1 MSNLLRSNIDTVNV
15 ISPYPAAGKG
25 TVIKPLKNDIA
36 ARGKVGHMEIG
47 QIVRTHKEE
56 GTLIGQAAKDYE
68 SRGLMVPDE
77 VIVPEI
83 RRNIKLL
90 DPESTWLFDGFPR
103 TGSQILQY
111 EELMARLERSD
122 HFVYLNVPREVAEE
136 RMVLRGKK
144 AIAAG
149 QKPRSDDIDAEA
161 RKNRLD
167 GAEADMKPV
176 IDHFGAKGLI
186 TEIDGSM
193 TPDEVFAAVQAAI
206 YKRLP
211 ILEKASA

>member
-1 MSNLLRSNIDTVNV
+1 MGNVLRSGIDTVNV

-25 TVIKPLKNDIA
+25 TVIKPLKQDIA
-36 ARGKVGHMEIG
+36 ARGKVGHMEVG

-68 SRGLMVPDE
+68 NRGLMVPDE

-90 DPESTWLFDGFPR
+90 DPTATWLFDGFPR
-103 TGSQILQY
+103 VGSQIQQY
-111 EELMARLERSD
+111 EELMTRLERSD
-122 HFVYLNVPREVAEE
+122 HFVYLNVPREIAEQ

-144 AIAAG
+144 AIEAG
-149 QKPRSDDIDAEA
+149 QKPRSDDVDAEA

-167 GAEADMKPV
+167 GAEADMKQV
-176 IDHFGAKGLI
+176 IEYFGAKGLI

-193 TPDEVFAAVQAAI
+193 TPDEVFVAVQTAI
-206 YKRLP
+206 YQHVP
-211 ILEKASA
+211 MLEKASA